1 MKGCFLLLY
10 ILLLAPIFVQAQQIT
25 FSEPLREDDRDMN
38 FDIIG
43 RVKKNI
49 LVFKNLRSHYAINI
63 YNDSM
68 ELKDKVDL
76 EFLPTKTFNVDYVA
90 YPDFFYL
97 IYEYQK
103 RGILYC
109 MAVKMDPNGQKMS
122 EPVQLDTTSVGSIGD
137 NKIYSAINSEDKKK
151 IMVFKI
157 QRRDEHLHFV
167 TLLFDDQLQLMHKT
181 KSNIEYND
189 RKDILSEFFLDN
201 DGNLIF
207 NVAYQK
213 TTRESPS
220 AVMLVIKKAMQD
232 TFAFHPLDLNKN
244 YVDEMKMKVDN
255 LNKKYL
261 LSSFYY
267 KEKSTNIQ
275 GLLCN
280 IWDAVADTMY
290 AKVFTEFTDELRSM
304 AKSNGS
310 LKSSFNDFFIRSMIL
325 KKDGGFIL
333 TAEDF
338 SSQSTGSN
346 SWNRY
351 DYLYGAP
358 YLNSYDYYNYNPA
371 YGYYYRPYGSFS
383 QSVRYYYENVLVLK
397 MSPKGMPERSAV
409 IYKQQFSDDSDNY
422 LSFGTFSTAGELHIL
437 FNDISKKNKLLSEN
451 ILTPDGETRRNPTLK
466 TNERDYEFMPRFTKQ
481 IGARQVIIPCT
492 YRGQICF
499 AKVIF

>member
-1 MKGCFLLLY
+1 
-10 ILLLAPIFVQAQQIT
+10 
-25 FSEPLREDDRDMN
+25 
-38 FDIIG
+38 
-43 RVKKNI
+43 
-49 LVFKNLRSHYAINI
+49 
-63 YNDSM
+63 
-68 ELKDKVDL
+68 
-76 EFLPTKTFNVDYVA
+76 
-90 YPDFFYL
+90 
-97 IYEYQK
+97 
-103 RGILYC
+103 
-109 MAVKMDPNGQKMS
+109 
-122 EPVQLDTTSVGSIGD
+122 
-137 NKIYSAINSEDKKK
+137 
-151 IMVFKI
+151 
-157 QRRDEHLHFV
+157 
-167 TLLFDDQLQLMHKT
+167 
-181 KSNIEYND
+181 
-189 RKDILSEFFLDN
+189 
-201 DGNLIF
+201 
-207 NVAYQK
+207 VAYQK

-220 AVMLVIKKAMQD
+220 AVMLVIKKAIQD
-232 TFAFHPLDLNKN
+232 TFSFHPLDLNKN

-267 KEKSTNIQ
+267 KEKGTNIQ

-280 IWDAVADTMY
+280 IWDAVTDTMY

-481 IGARQVIIPCT
+481 IGVRQVIIPCT